1 MPKFSDKER
10 ELIKNKI
17 YIEGEMLFANMGVK
31 KVTVNDIANAVGIS
45 HGSYYNFFESKE
57 HLFMDINFQKQK
69 EIFAEVDDLIKDN
82 FSATSENMVKL
93 VLLFLIERFFTDKII
108 SQINGDIME
117 YLIRKTPSYC
127 LDVNVQRDKE
137 IVEKLI
143 DAGVKFKES
152 SDLIVKLFQATFVTL
167 SILINDTD
175 FESIKEIILNGLIN
189 EIIM

>member
-108 SQINGDIME
+108 SQINGEIME

-167 SILINDTD
+167 SSLINDTD